1 MSATIDNV
9 SMLYFRVLF
18 FMKLNMKAVAATTSM
33 MTYCVMVTSGDA
45 QYESASTGVKVRLH
59 CNMFTAYFWKGKMA
73 E

>member
-45 QYESASTGVKVRLH
+45 Q
-59 CNMFTAYFWKGKMA
+59 
-73 E
+73 